1 MSQKSFK
8 MKGPPKPNTVRPYTK
23 EHARPSPKE
32 KPKDIPVEVWKR
44 DCIRREIRDDRAPR

>member
-8 MKGPPKPNTVRPYTK
+8 MKGPPKPNTVRPYTR